1 MLIHMVNALFK
12 AGQVT
17 LFVLEQEMQENI
29 FRQHMDPSDP
39 SSVVWG
45 GRKHNYKKIFVGHST
60 VYAIFTEYQPP
71 TFGDLKDARQKVL
84 SNTLIR
90 IPLKNADSQ
99 TP

>member
-1 MLIHMVNALFK
+1 MVNALFK